1 MGEGEGSP
9 QGRIK
14 HDDSLKKQGLGFRHN
29 GKAVIPGVGG
39 GSGQEGHREMEEP
52 ALASLGRKREPKAS
66 LLR

>member
-14 HDDSLKKQGLGFRHN
+14 HDDSLEKQGLGFRYN
-29 GKAVIPGVGG
+29 GKAAILGGVGEG
-39 GSGQEGHREMEEP
+39 GHGETEES
-52 ALASLGRKREPKAS
+52 ALASLGRKREHKVS